1 MLRKTE
7 VPGKPM
13 CEAYIEIICQE
24 RMVRKKKLK
33 KNKETDVKNKKKVT
47 KNKVL
52 GSVQN
57 NTHYPV

>member
-1 MLRKTE
+1 M
-7 VPGKPM
+7 
-13 CEAYIEIICQE
+13 CQE

-52 GSVQN
+52 GSVPN